1 MTSIA
6 NLQIEKIEDLSIGES
21 VEIKISYPNSGGSIV
36 IGWKDQTVEII
47 EGAEIIEISGLT
59 VKGLKAGTAV
69 IRVSATTVISEIA
82 LEQGEEEKIYS
93 TTAQITVR

>member
-1 MTSIA
+1 MQPYIYLVPYQEVVVIS
-6 NLQIEKIEDLSIGES
+6 IEKDEYDILLEAF
-21 VEIKISYPNSGGSIV
+21 K
-36 IGWKDQTVEII
+36 TVEII